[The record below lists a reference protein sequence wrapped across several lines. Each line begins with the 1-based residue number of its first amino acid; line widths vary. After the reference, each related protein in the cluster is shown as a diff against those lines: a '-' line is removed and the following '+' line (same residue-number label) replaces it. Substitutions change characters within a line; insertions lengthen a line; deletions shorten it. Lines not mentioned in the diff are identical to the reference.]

1 MLYDPKWEADRFTL
15 ESLIAWLEKQP
26 ARRTYIVIL
35 PKICLLGQFA
45 TAMGHP
51 EPGRKSVALEMDP
64 GFSAIAILR
73 PHTFGAALE
82 RARLVAGTAALIEA
96 AEKKAL
102 EG

>member
-26 ARRTYIVIL
+26 ARRTYIAML
-35 PKICLLGQFA
+35 PKLCLLGQFA

-51 EPGRKSVALEMDP
+51 EPGRKSFALEMDP
-64 GFSAIAILR
+64 GFSEVALVR

-82 RARLVAGTAALIEA
+82 RARRLTQAAP
-96 AEKKAL
+96 
-102 EG
+102 